1 MTLGVGSVPSHR
13 DAPYRA
19 VRFGPRDTTVER
31 RADGCIVL
39 RSPHPMGMAD
49 RCVSDW
55 LVKWAAER
63 PEHTFLAK
71 RDANN
76 AWVRLTYRE
85 TLTKVRALAQALVD
99 RQLSPERPLVILSG
113 NDLEHALLG
122 LVQQFA
128 RGKTFIGKHRRGDG
142 IAGTDQRSQQRAL
155 AHDLGIGARIRG
167 RRGVADQ
174 G

>member
-1 MTLGVGSVPSHR
+1 MTAGTGLRSHR

-19 VRFGPRDTTVER
+19 VRFGPRDTTAER

-39 RSPHPMGMAD
+39 RSPHPMGKAD

-85 TLTKVRALAQALVD
+85 TLTKVRALAQALID
-99 RQLSPERPLVILSG
+99 RQLSPGSPLVILSG

-122 LVQQFA
+122 LGA
-128 RGKTFIGKHRRGDG
+128 MHAG
-142 IAGTDQRSQQRAL
+142 IPYAPISVPYSLVSKDFEKLRHIIELLQPGLVDRKS
-155 AHDLGIGARIRG
+155 
-167 RRGVADQ
+167 VV
-174 G
+174 